1 MRKSHSSIDE
11 ITWLAQMTF
20 FNKSIINNMNRLI
33 LIKPSYEHKEQ
44 ILDMVKEWAEYNV
57 THLTDPSPRSI
68 FIKDYSNFD
77 KYIDEF
83 KQEEINP
90 KEGFVPATTYFA
102 LDKER
107 NVIVGAIQIRH
118 YLNEHLRNSGGHIGD
133 GVRPSE
139 RRKGYATEMI
149 GLALQ
154 ICKNMGLD
162 RVMISCNENNI
173 GSKKSILNN
182 GGIYERTVDEDG
194 ENLEIYWIEN
204 K

>member
-1 MRKSHSSIDE
+1 MD
-11 ITWLAQMTF
+11 
-20 FNKSIINNMNRLI
+20 RLI
-33 LIKPSYEHKEQ
+33 LIKPSIAYKKQ
-44 ILDMVKEWAEYNV
+44 ILDMVKEWAHYNA
-57 THLTDPSPRSI
+57 THPTNPSPRSI
-68 FIKDYSNFD
+68 FNKDYSNFE
-77 KYIDEF
+77 KYLDEF

-90 KEGFVPATTYFA
+90 QPGFVPATTYFA

-118 YLNEHLRNSGGHIGD
+118 FLNEHLRYSGGHIGD

-149 GLALQ
+149 HHALK
-154 ICKNMGLD
+154 ICKEMGID

-182 GGIYERTVDEDG
+182 GGIFERTVIEDDEK
-194 ENLEIYWIEN
+194 LEIYWIDN